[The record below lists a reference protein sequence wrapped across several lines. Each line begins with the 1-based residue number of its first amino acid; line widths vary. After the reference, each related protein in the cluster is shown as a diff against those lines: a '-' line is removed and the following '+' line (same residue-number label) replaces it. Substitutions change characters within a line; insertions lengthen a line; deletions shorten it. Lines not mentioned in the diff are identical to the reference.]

1 MKFSKQQ
8 IEDTMIDNNVVDDKI
23 KQEIIINEYE
33 KSQKNISAMW
43 LGEGWYKTTPNS
55 FNYFTAGFEAGM
67 NYLGKKM
74 NQEDINDLKTVL
86 NEQLDYIQ
94 RLGKIP
100 LPLGSIPDDKY
111 EEIMI
116 LYNSIIECNKI
127 MKEIVDGPVG
137 GIKKLVER
145 TK

>member
-1 MKFSKQQ
+1 MTS
-8 IEDTMIDNNVVDDKI
+8 
-23 KQEIIINEYE
+23 
-33 KSQKNISAMW
+33 
-43 LGEGWYKTTPNS
+43 
-55 FNYFTAGFEAGM
+55 
-67 NYLGKKM
+67 
-74 NQEDINDLKTVL
+74 EDINDIKAVL
-86 NEQLDYIQ
+86 GEQLDILQ

-127 MKEIVDGPVG
+127 IKEIVDGPTG
-137 GIKKLVER
+137 GIEKLVER